1 MATLTTTP
9 GSKVSARLPF
19 GSLGCP
25 GHRTF
30 DAAHLYVTEA
40 KRNAPWVGLSAAI
53 TSCQRHRSR

>member
-1 MATLTTTP
+1 MATLTTTQ

-40 KRNAPWVGLSAAI
+40 KRNAPLVWLSAAL